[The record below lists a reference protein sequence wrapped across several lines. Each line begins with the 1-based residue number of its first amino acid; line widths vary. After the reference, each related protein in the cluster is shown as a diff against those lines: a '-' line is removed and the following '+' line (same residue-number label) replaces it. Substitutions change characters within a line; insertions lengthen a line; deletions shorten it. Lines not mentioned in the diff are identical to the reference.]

1 MQLHTQQYVVYLVAV
16 EHVVG
21 TLIVMVLSSL
31 SGANMIFEVIIGA
44 IVGGLC
50 VLVGKLLLCRWDD
63 ESEIFRGSVKL
74 EERVKKLELET
85 RYIADQPPNTFST
98 SYDLQAYQTLYG
110 RNWEEELHKND
121 VPITD
126 VVKAIVKH
134 LGMEIEK
141 VEAKTVKTPQE
152 VKVVEKPVTGMTIV
166 GATGVVTMPDGSGI
180 TMPKPKRKPRRKTK

>member
-1 MQLHTQQYVVYLVAV
+1 
-16 EHVVG
+16 
-21 TLIVMVLSSL
+21 
-31 SGANMIFEVIIGA
+31 MIFEVIIGA

-74 EERVKKLELET
+74 EQRVEKLEKET

-98 SYDLQAYQTLYG
+98 SYDLQAYQALYG

-141 VEAKTVKTPQE
+141 VPEKTTKTPQE
-152 VKVVEKPVTGMTIV
+152 VKVVEKPKVVMSSV
-166 GATGVVTMPDGSGI
+166 GIVTMPDGSGI
-180 TMPKPKRKPRRKTK
+180 TMPKPKRTRRKTK